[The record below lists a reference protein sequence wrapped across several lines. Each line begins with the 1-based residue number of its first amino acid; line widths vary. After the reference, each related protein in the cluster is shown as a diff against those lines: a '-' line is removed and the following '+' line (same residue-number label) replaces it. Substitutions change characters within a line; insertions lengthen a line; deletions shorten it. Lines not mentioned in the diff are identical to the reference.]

1 LHTPGSH
8 RRFPRTLIAE
18 LSDHICYDNEAYMN
32 TGIQKS
38 SFTPF
43 GARTTTTPAGKR
55 IRGSQTRTKNMFEI
69 VAAHGI
75 EYTSTTSVGYI
86 QDLLNKVNKVKSVGW
101 DFLHLCVCALPDRM
115 GGPFRQCH

>member
-1 LHTPGSH
+1 VNSSRRSCKWAAHIGVKNSTMFSLFVSTFAYAPVPT

-43 GARTTTTPAGKR
+43 GARNNYNPGREENQRFADPH
-55 IRGSQTRTKNMFEI
+55 EEH
-69 VAAHGI
+69 V
-75 EYTSTTSVGYI
+75 
-86 QDLLNKVNKVKSVGW
+86 
-101 DFLHLCVCALPDRM
+101 
-115 GGPFRQCH
+115 